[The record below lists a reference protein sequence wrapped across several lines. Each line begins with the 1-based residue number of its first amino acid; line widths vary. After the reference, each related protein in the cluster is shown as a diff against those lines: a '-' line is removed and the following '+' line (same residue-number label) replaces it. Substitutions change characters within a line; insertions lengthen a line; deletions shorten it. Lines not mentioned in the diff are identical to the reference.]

1 MALDDA
7 HIPLTLKLYFEV
19 ANNETEYE
27 VCIIRP
33 QATIGLKTEAEDSS
47 LVISWSNGKW
57 KVKDQISLSRQTLI
71 MQRNTTLERSPLD

>member
-1 MALDDA
+1 MVLNDA

-27 VCIIRP
+27 LCIIRL
-33 QATIGLKTEAEDSS
+33 QAIMELKTEVEDSS
-47 LVISWSNGKW
+47 LVISWLNGKW
-57 KVKDQISLSRQTLI
+57 KVKDQISLSPQTLI